1 MKHKVCILISDA
13 YLKRKLEL
21 ILSDNAIFTDENN
34 ADVIFSEKS
43 IPSPTAL
50 SVTVGRGE
58 GYMLRVPFSDDDVQ
72 AVLPS
77 EKREGYGVSVTSEQV
92 FLGEKEIRLS
102 ELERALFMKL
112 YESRGDFVSR
122 DELFSVFAEGSS
134 ESMLNV
140 YIHYL
145 REKLER
151 DGVRVIIS
159 SRKHGYKIDEKF
171 FL

>member
-1 MKHKVCILISDA
+1 
-13 YLKRKLEL
+13 
-21 ILSDNAIFTDENN
+21 
-34 ADVIFSEKS
+34 
-43 IPSPTAL
+43 
-50 SVTVGRGE
+50 
-58 GYMLRVPFSDDDVQ
+58 MLRVPFSDDDVQ

-122 DELFSVFAEGSS
+122 DELFSVFTEGSS